1 MILDEIKSKNLILYL
16 QTILTEEITK
26 ERVDALNNFEANQK
40 ND

>member
-26 ERVDALNNFEANQK
+26 ERVDALNNFEAS
-40 ND
+40 